1 MNCPKCNAILPD
13 DSEFC
18 QFCGTKVEKGS
29 IIDVP
34 TKQAII
40 FYGRSQSN

>member
-1 MNCPKCNAILPD
+1 MNCPKCNSILPD

-18 QFCGTKVEKGS
+18 QFCGTKIEKEL

-34 TKQAII
+34 PKQAES
-40 FYGRSQSN
+40 RP